1 MCGTY
6 SPEKDFELILAV
18 KIKTRHPIEGQFGSE
33 LLAICNPCGVL
44 TASYFVSNLCFL
56 FKTTPY
62 GSFENSVP
70 KVLTASLI
78 DIVVFKHRK
87 ICPTGNRRN
96 RALFTR
102 QKKISA
108 ASQTVATARIAPKI
122 CYGQLPSFGSQC
134 SRFHPNRFTFGR
146 VIAERVNVLL
156 PHRVFS

>member
-1 MCGTY
+1 LCGTY

-62 GSFENSVP
+62 GSFKNSVP

-102 QKKISA
+102 QKKFRLPLKLLLLRGSRPKSVMASSHHLAHTVPDFIQIGPLSA
-108 ASQTVATARIAPKI
+108 E
-122 CYGQLPSFGSQC
+122 L
-134 SRFHPNRFTFGR
+134 
-146 VIAERVNVLL
+146 
-156 PHRVFS
+156 